1 LLCQIVRGEGCVYSM
16 RTGCL
21 DTLRG
26 CGGGGAGHES
36 VRYGGR
42 LRWRRKRRRREA
54 RREYHGANHVFVLAE
69 YVGQGNGSKVR
80 DYRAG
85 FSVDGFVLFAKGGL
99 SPENVLQN
107 EKKPNRSEVRI

>member
-16 RTGCL
+16 RTG
-21 DTLRG
+21 
-26 CGGGGAGHES
+26 S
-36 VRYGGR
+36 
-42 LRWRRKRRRREA
+42 RKRRRREA
-54 RREYHGANHVFVLAE
+54 RREYHGANHVFVVVE